1 MKIFLSIFLFIFGFV
16 MRMFSEVLLP
26 LNQIY
31 VHMTMSETSRKLG
44 YGLHQLV
51 ILLYADVFNGE
62 MMALQ
67 DT

>member
-1 MKIFLSIFLFIFGFV
+1 
-16 MRMFSEVLLP
+16 
-26 LNQIY
+26 
-31 VHMTMSETSRKLG
+31 MSETSRKLG